1 MDTNRPVQVAVVS
14 DDEAFQ
20 REVGRLLRKTADL
33 SLAVRIRTTA
43 EARAASAAEV
53 IIIGPLSGGALM
65 SFLPEAMSGVVTV
78 GTAWEKTRAPTAA
91 GARAVLGE
99 RWTEGQLLAAIRAVA
114 AGLHVYDDDSHAGG
128 PWQAPPPPGDVE
140 APVRG
145 AAAGSRAAPISTR
158 EREVIEAVAAGLTNA
173 EIASAQG
180 LSVNTVKFHLQTV
193 FEKLHVHSR
202 SQLVAQA
209 LRRGLITL

>member
-1 MDTNRPVQVAVVS
+1 MDGNRPVQVAVIS

-65 SFLPEAMSGVVTV
+65 SVLPEAVLGVVTV
-78 GTAWEKTRAPTAA
+78 GTAAETTRAVTAA

-99 RWTEGQLLAAIRAVA
+99 RWTKGQLRAAIRAVA

-128 PWQAPPPPGDVE
+128 PWPAPPPPGDPE
-140 APVRG
+140 APLRG
-145 AAAGSRAAPISTR
+145 ASGIRAAPISPR
-158 EREVIEAVAAGLTNA
+158 EHEIIEAVAAGFTNGQ
-173 EIASAQG
+173 IAAARG
-180 LSVNTVKFHLQTV
+180 LSVNTVKFHLQSL
-193 FEKLHVHSR
+193 FEKLDVHSR
-202 SQLVAQA
+202 SQLVAEA